1 MANSLSAEVWL
12 DERRW
17 DALEKALKA
26 RGTDIEQHLQDYLM
40 KLYSET
46 VPFDQWVQIEGT
58 ITKEELEKKSMQCF
72 MSGSMDKTGCLPRRA
87 ARNSS
92 MWPSGSG
99 AMYGAEIPR
108 CAEVLWAAFIKRSPS
123 PGNGLMS

>member
-46 VPFDQWVQIEGT
+46 VPFDQWVQIEST
-58 ITKEELEKKSMQCF
+58 ITKEELETAQAVEEEKVYAVFHVREHGQDNGQSRIRYL
-72 MSGSMDKTGCLPRRA
+72 SGISSHSCLLHRQSA
-87 ARNSS
+87 
-92 MWPSGSG
+92 G
-99 AMYGAEIPR
+99 
-108 CAEVLWAAFIKRSPS
+108 
-123 PGNGLMS
+123 